1 VHSPAVRDCLKCH
14 DPHVSDLKNQLLKA
28 TDGAT
33 KATNLCLQCH
43 NTGLNVP
50 ATGSRHAA
58 LDGGCETCHIT
69 HKTGASADAEFR
81 YHLTKASPAL
91 CTECHDPKDAQIVK
105 AHQGQPI
112 EKADCL
118 TLAGSFYNPNFL
130 SFKVEPFYNQSRAN
144 SDFQSITGAS
154 GVTASSSI
162 FGGSE
167 FPGSVS

>member
-1 VHSPAVRDCLKCH
+1 LVCAAAVLATARRAPAEVQAGGFNMNMSGTVGGGYTSDNGNLTPSDHSF
-14 DPHVSDLKNQLLKA
+14 N
-28 TDGAT
+28 
-33 KATNLCLQCH
+33 
-43 NTGLNVP
+43 
-50 ATGSRHAA
+50 AA
-58 LDGGCETCHIT
+58 G
-69 HKTGASADAEFR
+69 DA
-81 YHLTKASPAL
+81 
-91 CTECHDPKDAQIVK
+91 
-105 AHQGQPI
+105 
-112 EKADCL
+112 